1 MMNKRHFL
9 KSSASALAAAAGVP
23 AALAATRPGLGG
35 LASQADWQAHLG
47 GVFEV
52 DGHAVTLASVDTRSG
67 SRPGEQFSV
76 GFQGPL
82 PDGLNDGLR
91 LLTAPSGE
99 PVVLY
104 LARTPGGLRA
114 DFCRLQG

>member
-1 MMNKRHFL
+1 MMNKRQFL
-9 KSSASALAAAAGVP
+9 KGGASALAAAAAAP
-23 AALAATRPGLGG
+23 AALAATRSGLGAVAG
-35 LASQADWQAHLG
+35 QASWQAHLG
-47 GVFEV
+47 EIFHV
-52 DGHAVTLASVDTRSG
+52 DGHAVTLASVDTRPG

-76 GFQGPL
+76 GFQGRL
-82 PDGLNDGLR
+82 PDSLGDGLC
-91 LLTAPSGE
+91 LLSGPSGE